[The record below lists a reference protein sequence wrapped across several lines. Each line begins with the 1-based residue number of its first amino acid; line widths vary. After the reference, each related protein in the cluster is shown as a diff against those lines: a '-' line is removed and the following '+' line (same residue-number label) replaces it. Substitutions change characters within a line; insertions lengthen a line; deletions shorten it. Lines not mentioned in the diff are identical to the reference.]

1 MSRVTVSPC
10 ADLLLGDSDPRHEV
24 LQHPPGVYSN
34 QITAQPPPPGT
45 PDIGTPALR
54 TLLERRR
61 YRRVA
66 EKTGPHAAPCAG
78 TPARWG
84 RAPGVATPQGLR
96 ALDLGLA
103 PGSPT
108 PHSAGSSPSPL
119 LRGRR

>member
-1 MSRVTVSPC
+1 MSRVTSLALRGPT
-10 ADLLLGDSDPRHEV
+10 ARGFRPPHEV
-24 LQHPPGVYSN
+24 LQHPPGVYSI

-54 TLLERRR
+54 TLLECRR

-66 EKTGPHAAPCAG
+66 EKIGPHAAPCSG
-78 TPARWG
+78 TPARRG
-84 RAPGVATPQGLR
+84 RAPGAATPQGLR
-96 ALDLGLA
+96 ALALGLA

-108 PHSAGSSPSPL
+108 PQPARSSPSPL